1 LLHWEEVVFDFIVTT
16 KLHHQPFLN
25 TNFRRLFIVLLKPII
40 DQIMDSSNVNPFE
53 YHDDDGII
61 DETTF
66 NPLDLFCTSIDT
78 LRGTEIDQTIPINS
92 GWAIRSTPAMKVG
105 GCGIATNTDHHY
117 TTTGSTT
124 AATVVRGNSPPP
136 GRLASIMSNITTHTS
151 NNSND
156 YDYEQEQILQTLCR
170 RGIPPSLR
178 RSAWIMNVVHASN
191 PNMNK
196 HDVADYGTFR
206 KVRVIGK

>member
-1 LLHWEEVVFDFIVTT
+1 
-16 KLHHQPFLN
+16 
-25 TNFRRLFIVLLKPII
+25 
-40 DQIMDSSNVNPFE
+40 MDSSNLNPLE
-53 YHDDDGII
+53 YHDDGII

-92 GWAIRSTPAMKVG
+92 GWAIRSTPTMQVVG
-105 GCGIATNTDHHY
+105 GGIANTDHHHH
-117 TTTGSTT
+117 TTAGSTT
-124 AATVVRGNSPPP
+124 AATTVGGRSSTSPPP
-136 GRLASIMSNITTHTS
+136 GRLASIMSNITTSTNT
-151 NNSND
+151 NNND

-178 RSAWIMNVVHASN
+178 RSVWIMNVVHASN
-191 PNMNK
+191 PTMNK

>member
-1 LLHWEEVVFDFIVTT
+1 VVFDYSNNKAASSTIFYYEFQKI
-16 KLHHQPFLN
+16 FY
-25 TNFRRLFIVLLKPII
+25 IVLLRSKIY
-40 DQIMDSSNVNPFE
+40 QKSMDSSNLNHLE
-53 YHDDDGII
+53 YQDDDGII

-92 GWAIRSTPAMKVG
+92 GWAIRPTPTMNVG
-105 GCGIATNTDHHY
+105 GGIATNTDHHH
-117 TTTGSTT
+117 TTGSTT
-124 AATVVRGNSPPP
+124 AATVAGGSSPPP

-151 NNSND
+151 NNNND

-178 RSAWIMNVVHASN
+178 RSVWIMNVVHASN
-191 PNMNK
+191 PTMNK

>member
-1 LLHWEEVVFDFIVTT
+1 MVTT
-16 KLHHQPFLN
+16 KPHRQPFLN
-25 TNFRRLFIVLLKPII
+25 TNFRRLFIVLLRSKIY
-40 DQIMDSSNVNPFE
+40 QIMDSSNLNPFE
-53 YHDDDGII
+53 YHEDGGII

-92 GWAIRSTPAMKVG
+92 GWAIRSTPTMQVG
-105 GCGIATNTDHHY
+105 GVANTDHHH
-117 TTTGSTT
+117 TTTSSTT
-124 AATVVRGNSPPP
+124 AVVGGGSSTSPPP
-136 GRLASIMSNITTHTS
+136 GRLASIMSNITTSTS
-151 NNSND
+151 NSNN
-156 YDYEQEQILQTLCR
+156 YDYEQEQIIQTLCR

-178 RSAWIMNVVHASN
+178 RSVWIMNVVHASN
-191 PNMNK
+191 PTMNK

>member
-1 LLHWEEVVFDFIVTT
+1 
-16 KLHHQPFLN
+16 
-25 TNFRRLFIVLLKPII
+25 
-40 DQIMDSSNVNPFE
+40 MDSSNLNPLV
-53 YHDDDGII
+53 YHEDDGII

-92 GWAIRSTPAMKVG
+92 GWAIRSTPIMKG
-105 GCGIATNTDHHY
+105 GGGIATTDHHH
-117 TTTGSTT
+117 TNTAAAAAASSTT
-124 AATVVRGNSPPP
+124 VAGGSSTSPSP
-136 GRLASIMSNITTHTS
+136 GRLASIISNITTHNT
-151 NNSND
+151 NNSNN
-156 YDYEQEQILQTLCR
+156 YDYEQEQIIQTLCR

-191 PNMNK
+191 PTMNK
-196 HDVADYGTFR
+196 HDVDDYGTFR